1 MNEINKSLLKFRAPS
16 SNLDKNSKNIQR
28 YAFGIVKSIVE
39 PIKNNFHYKI
49 QKIEK
54 GDKTLFMLLI
64 RNLIDRDETNAATE
78 ILKSLVNPNNK
89 PQTIEFAKIHSH
101 LQGEETPAHTL

>member
-1 MNEINKSLLKFRAPS
+1 MSEINKSLLKFRAPS

-39 PIKNNFHYKI
+39 PFKNNFHYKI

-78 ILKSLVNPNNK
+78 ILKFLVNPHNK

-101 LQGEETPAHTL
+101 LQGEETPVHTL